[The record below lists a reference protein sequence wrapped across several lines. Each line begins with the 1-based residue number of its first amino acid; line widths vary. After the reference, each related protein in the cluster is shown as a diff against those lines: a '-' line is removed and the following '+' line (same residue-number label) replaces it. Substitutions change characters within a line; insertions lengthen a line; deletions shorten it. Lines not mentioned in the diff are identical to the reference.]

1 MRERPPGPPP
11 MGVGKRYNLDR
22 HSGRLRTPALFWGSQ
37 SHMNSMDLDSVSP
50 RVLVLG
56 IGNVLWADEG
66 FGVRAVEAFDT
77 AWETPETVTVMD
89 GGTQGLFLV
98 SHVMDAERLLIFD
111 AIDFGLAP
119 GEMRLIR
126 DDQVPSYMGAKKVS
140 MHQTGFQEVLA
151 AARLAGSH
159 PRHLA
164 LIGVQPVVLDDYG
177 GSLRPAVKARVPE
190 AVDLAAAVLAEWGV
204 PLTRRTA
211 PPDPARGV
219 GIPALDMA
227 RYEAGRPPPEDNSA
241 YVFPVY
247 GKALKP

>member
-1 MRERPPGPPP
+1 
-11 MGVGKRYNLDR
+11 
-22 HSGRLRTPALFWGSQ
+22 
-37 SHMNSMDLDSVSP
+37 MNHAELDSVEP

-66 FGVRAVEAFDT
+66 FGVRAVEAFDG
-77 AWETPETVTVMD
+77 AWEVPGNVTVMD

-98 SHVMDAERLLIFD
+98 PYVMDADWLVIFD
-111 AIDFGLAP
+111 AIDFGLPP

-151 AARLAGSH
+151 SARLAGSH
-159 PRHLA
+159 PERIA

-177 GSLRPAVKARVPE
+177 GSLRPAVKARVPA
-190 AVDLAAAVLAEWGV
+190 AVELAAAVLAEWGV
-204 PLTRRTA
+204 PLTRRAA
-211 PPDPARGV
+211 PPAPAERISV
-219 GIPALDMA
+219 PELDMA

-241 YVFPVY
+241 YVSPVY
-247 GKALKP
+247 DKGPKP